1 MAENRNE
8 TINYKYFQIDQ
19 NYKRKSRLLD
29 YWEQMQDFYEGNQ
42 VPENQPKGLPTF
54 VANLCSYLINTK
66 ASKLRGTPYSIV
78 FQSANN
84 KATDKLDK
92 FDQFV
97 LLDLK
102 YDIAQQQSIINMLI
116 YGTEVVMYRFSNFG
130 VSLDAVYEGKLVREH
145 IDLRRFAVANPY
157 LPSLQE
163 QKWIMIWNYHDV
175 QSVRE
180 MCRKMDGESDKDFE
194 ERKASIVPDD
204 YTNEKYPRPEDI
216 SHGVVCVYTRY
227 FRINGE
233 VCYQSS
239 TQSVD
244 LFEPTFL
251 NPSVQKEK
259 IKKALKKDNKV
270 GEDYDID
277 GEPTRIETHKEKMS
291 KAEYNTKLK
300 KFSLYPFADFTP
312 NRRFNHYYGTS
323 DIQDVVAAQKT
334 INFLYEMA
342 TKNIQDNAWGK
353 WLAKAG
359 ALRGQTINND
369 GGQVLIDYSKDP
381 STFGIQR
388 MERNSGAEINVTQYI
403 TNIVDL
409 IRTLKGATEV
419 ISGDNASSL
428 SGYAISLLQEQG
440 NTVFEMIQSVLW
452 NDFAIQEA
460 KIRLQ
465 FYFHYYKNKQK
476 FIYELSDV
484 EYEEETRNREL
495 VMENALR
502 RYNENPIGQP
512 PTLNDF
518 PRVNRVQEDE
528 FSSKDIEDDM
538 FYIVP
543 KAGRSIKYSGVV
555 QADQINQLF
564 KDGTIANLSVSDKR
578 AYIELNPLIDATTKA
593 KFKQVLDQQEES
605 QNAQLVSQVKDLTSQ
620 LTQAQELNARLQNSL
635 KMASDY
641 NKSLKTEFISKLSA
655 AREQNKIYQT
665 ANERMYRASQNSEN
679 TSTVSDEIISE
690 GVNAAVR

>member
-180 MCRKMDGESDKDFE
+180 MCRKMDGETDKDFE

-277 GEPTRIETHKEKMS
+277 GEPTRIEAHKEKMS
-291 KAEYNTKLK
+291 KTEYSTKLK

-381 STFGIQR
+381 ATFGIQR

-620 LTQAQELNARLQNSL
+620 LTQSQELIARLQNSL

-641 NKSLKTEFISKLSA
+641 NKSLKTEFNSKLSA

>member
-194 ERKASIVPDD
+194 ERKANIVPDD

-277 GEPTRIETHKEKMS
+277 GEPTRIEAHKEKMS
-291 KAEYNTKLK
+291 KTEYSTKLK

-381 STFGIQR
+381 ATFGIQR

-620 LTQAQELNARLQNSL
+620 LTQSQELIVRLQNSL

-641 NKSLKTEFISKLSA
+641 NRSLKTEFNSKLSA

>member
-180 MCRKMDGESDKDFE
+180 MCRKMDGETDKDFE

-277 GEPTRIETHKEKMS
+277 GEPTRIEAHKEKMS
-291 KAEYNTKLK
+291 KTEYSTKLK

-381 STFGIQR
+381 ATFGIQR

-620 LTQAQELNARLQNSL
+620 LTQSQELIARLQNSL

-641 NKSLKTEFISKLSA
+641 NRSLKTEFNSKLSA

>member
-277 GEPTRIETHKEKMS
+277 GEPTRIEAHKEKMS
-291 KAEYNTKLK
+291 KTEYSTKLK

-381 STFGIQR
+381 ATFGIQR

-440 NTVFEMIQSVLW
+440 NTVFEMIQSALW

-620 LTQAQELNARLQNSL
+620 LTQSQELIARLQNSL

-641 NKSLKTEFISKLSA
+641 NKSLKTEFNSKLSA